1 MKKHIIHFSLAFS
14 LVGAVSCLS
23 ARAEVLDRLSGLK
36 IGERLTL
43 RPYVS
48 MSLTYDSN
56 VRSRSGGAVRDG
68 GDCLWTIAPTL
79 GLTYN
84 AENWSLLLTGY
95 YNYRQ
100 YFKSENQEENSH
112 NFGQDL
118 RWNWANST
126 GAEKGWSLILGESY
140 RQVTMAE
147 DMTLAD
153 GSNYSSDSR
162 QLQFSGA
169 LQRLFTDKLHADVN
183 ASYYWLDYI
192 DDNATCSYYG
202 WDRWMVGAEAGY
214 AFSRWTDFL
223 ISGSYQGYTQ
233 DNAESA
239 KTDVVHGRNISDSS
253 SGYTLQA
260 GLGSF
265 MTERISYRL
274 LAGWSMF
281 DYGDG
286 ADKSNGFAYT
296 ASGNWKIGETW
307 NTMLL
312 ATSYYQPSE
321 RQYAS
326 KSRVDAI
333 SWGIAKVMVRGKLRA
348 NLDIRYRRETNEY
361 TIDSVGDYDYTLDI
375 LTGRIGLSYSLNRF
389 LSVFANAEYQK
400 SLNDHDDQR
409 NGAYDYDRFR
419 ATVGF
424 ALSY

>member
-1 MKKHIIHFSLAFS
+1 MKKHIIHFSLA
-14 LVGAVSCLS
+14 LLLAGALTCLS
-23 ARAEVLDRLSGLK
+23 SFAEVLDRPSGIK
-36 IGERLTL
+36 IGDRMTL

-48 MSLTYDSN
+48 LSLTYDSN
-56 VRSRSGGAVRDG
+56 VRSRSGRAVEDG

-84 AENWSLLLTGY
+84 AETWSLLLSGY

-100 YFKSENQEENSH
+100 YCKSENQEENSH

-118 RWNWANST
+118 RWNWSNST
-126 GAEKGWSLILGESY
+126 GGEKGWSLILGESY
-140 RQVTMAE
+140 RQISMAE

-162 QLQFSGA
+162 QLQVSAA
-169 LQRLFTDKLHADVN
+169 LQRRFTDKLHGDVN
-183 ASYYWLDYI
+183 ASYYWMDYI
-192 DDNATCSYYG
+192 DDNASSSYYG
-202 WDRWMVGAEAGY
+202 WDRWTVGAEAGY

-239 KTDVVHGRNISDSS
+239 KTDVVRGKNISDSS
-253 SGYTLQA
+253 SGYTVQA
-260 GLGSF
+260 GLGSY

-286 ADKSNGFAYT
+286 ADKENGFVYT

-312 ATSYYQPSE
+312 ASSYYQPSE

-333 SWGIAKVMVRGKLRA
+333 SWGLAKVMVRGKLRA
-348 NLDIRYRRETNEY
+348 TLDLRYRRETNEY
-361 TIDSVGDYDYTLDI
+361 ALDSIGDYDYTLDI
-375 LTGRIGLSYSLNRF
+375 MTGRIGLSYSFNRF
-389 LSVFANAEYQK
+389 LSAFTNVEYQK

-424 ALSY
+424 AISY